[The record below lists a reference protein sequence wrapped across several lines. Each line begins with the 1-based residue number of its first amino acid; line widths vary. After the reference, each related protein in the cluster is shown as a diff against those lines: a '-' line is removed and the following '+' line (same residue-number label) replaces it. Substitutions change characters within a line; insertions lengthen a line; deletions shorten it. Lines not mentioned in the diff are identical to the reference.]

1 MCPASYRTVRILG
14 KMDFHEEHT
23 ALLECP
29 PQGGPEE
36 GTPGTGKIDSPGL
49 PGWGNCRP
57 APSPLY
63 RMVSCLFAGSKETL
77 SCSVCAALS
86 VGRNPVFWTSGNL
99 LESHRKERVS
109 RPHPIHDE
117 PCVGG
122 GASVLIT
129 SCSVLMST
137 NNSVSFQIGSCS
149 QLPAGMGK
157 GQ

>member
-1 MCPASYRTVRILG
+1 MCPTSYRTVRILG

-49 PGWGNCRP
+49 PGWDDCHP

-63 RMVSCLFAGSKETL
+63 RMVCCLFAGSKETL
-77 SCSVCAALS
+77 SCSLCAALS
-86 VGRNPVFWTSGNL
+86 VGTLSSGL
-99 LESHRKERVS
+99 KATYWKATGRRGSLGPS
-109 RPHPIHDE
+109 PIHDE

-129 SCSVLMST
+129 SCSVFMST

-149 QLPAGMGK
+149 QFPAGMRK
-157 GQ
+157 RQ